1 MKLLAYTEPNY
12 QGELITVYEALRRK
26 NKDPDV
32 WENWTYYDI
41 VRSKPMF
48 PVRRVSHGTD
58 SSSFAYK
65 GSAGAG
71 HGRGS
76 KGIAHE
82 LAQEFLCRQKQF
94 KFKLFG
100 NVFAA
105 SVESSEDEAY
115 VEDPKDATRKIF
127 VDVMLTLDPN
137 CSCRTTF
144 GDRLVVEITD
154 THMNTRRKVKLLRD
168 LKIGSLEVQI
178 PVDWHV
184 KNQTSITVKQLDY
197 LKRRI
202 TGFWGAEV
210 FAKLI
215 YARAFIEPAMAVAEK
230 SINLRAGKE

>member
-1 MKLLAYTEPNY
+1 MKLLAYTEPNF

-48 PVRRVSHGTD
+48 PVRRVSNGTD

-65 GSAGAG
+65 GSAGGG

-94 KFKLFG
+94 KFNLFG
-100 NVFAA
+100 KVFVA

-115 VEDPKDATRKIF
+115 VEDPKDATRKIL
-127 VDVMLTLDPN
+127 VDVMMTLAPS
-137 CSCRTTF
+137 CSCRSIF
-144 GDRLVVEITD
+144 GDRLAIEITD
-154 THMNTRRKVKLLRD
+154 THLNTRRKEKLLRD
-168 LKIGSLEVQI
+168 LKIGSMEVKI
-178 PVDWHV
+178 PTGWHV

-202 TGFWGAEV
+202 VGFWEAEV
-210 FAKLI
+210 FARLI
-215 YARAFIEPAMAVAEK
+215 YARVFIEPATVAAEK
-230 SINLRAGKE
+230 SINLQARKE